1 MAAPE
6 LRLAV
11 GLDLTLLR
19 QRISTIGTQLG
30 GQPITLRTKFDRQ
43 LIVAQYRALDR
54 FLSSKEFT
62 LKIKDGQIGVA
73 AKKAETLKKNLEA
86 LQETKLEIPIS
97 GKAAVNQREARKVRT
112 GVYRS
117 IMEQGGK
124 ILLPVGLQPLSESA
138 VAKFRADVI
147 KKLGSIAVNV
157 DVGVQQQ
164 TGAAGRRPAGFAA
177 ARESIANLG
186 VEQLRSRA
194 FKSLGQESRAA
205 MQVSQWLNT
214 IVEQGIKGAAKT
226 KQLSAIR
233 DFLAEELAKRAGS
246 GIEARMTG
254 PDPNRRGAFPFIAK
268 TGPIEPKAL
277 FAEAAAESARIDRAN
292 ADRARRAAEREQ
304 ALAEAKAALRETS
317 SRLLPAGKTTM
328 PQSSQQEV
336 AVREFYRRVAAA
348 SDMFNRY
355 FSANSHLP
363 RSTQRLTEAMVQAA
377 STLSLPA
384 GKGLAG
390 VLPSGEMV
398 NRRKFDDAIRKAF
411 EADARNA
418 MRSRLGPQIEGR
430 LLPSAGQ
437 TSFGDFAQRQLSG
450 QKFRAPGILDESKLL
465 GPMPPIAERL
475 KNAAINFAKG
485 APVVAKYLNLF
496 APERINIS
504 DFPAANETPGQYIRR
519 IQQALKEGPFGPGSI
534 PSKSRF
540 QYGQGP
546 QAPGAPI
553 QPLLPSAFEGGGDRV
568 RGTTPE
574 PLPERGGAIVPY
586 APKTRFSLDYYK
598 NAVRYSEALK
608 VATESTRNFSASQLP
623 FVGGIRALGGE
634 LAMAT
639 KQVLLYGTA
648 YKALAFVSSLP
659 GQLINAAKG
668 QQQFNNALQVATQDT
683 NTFAKELLFV
693 DNVQRAFGL
702 NLETTRTG
710 FTRLYASMAPANFD
724 SGSIEKLF
732 TGISAA
738 TAALQLTPDKAERV
752 TYAFS
757 QMASKGQIM
766 AEELRGQ
773 LGDVLPGALS
783 IFAKAAGMSIK
794 DFSKAMEDGEFTGN
808 RFREVF
814 AKVSDELLNRFGTGA
829 QAAGKSLQG
838 LTNVVQSDFLRSL
851 EALSPLADAAAK
863 AILQP
868 ASSFLKQFQLSAKIA
883 TGELYR
889 LEGQVSDAK
898 KVVDELKIGGGDPQ
912 EIKAAEQSLAA
923 LQARYQALSQAAQ
936 DPAVMK
942 QSEDIRR
949 FTEELAKAGTVVM
962 NIARAIGATLSPILS
977 FLGGNLTT
985 VVGTIVAFYTGFQAA
1000 RLAALA
1006 LMGALLA
1013 YRALSAILGFGPA
1026 ALQAAA
1032 LAKAFNVLGVS
1043 AGRASIQLIGVRT
1056 ALIALTATTVIGLV
1070 VTGITLIAG
1079 AFGTMRDRAREA
1091 ADASRDA
1098 ARSAVEAARSGNVAQ
1113 AAMSVQEIL
1122 SQNRGDTAALKALES
1137 IYARSTKEQRA
1148 GAAPMVI
1155 SAEEAVALEGSRL
1168 TEGMIRQVR
1177 NGKRE
1182 VRVPSLNEMTGFRRQ
1197 FGSQAGMHKVNLEQ
1211 AKVAQEQAQ
1220 QVATTAGFN
1229 QPSLPP
1235 ALPESVD
1242 DKEKAKKEKDAEDLA
1257 KQQQALAERAADQ
1270 QQQLILKTAE
1280 HRARLTELG
1289 YEAERD
1295 LTNERFEE
1303 AKRLIDYEY
1312 DYRLA
1317 RANEVQ
1323 AVQLNLEKKL
1333 AQARINSLRAVSE
1346 RGLMLREAQMKVDTA
1361 KAQRVAASQAAA
1373 IPVTTA
1379 MQATTGTGASS
1390 TASTITPYERALL
1403 DTIAFAEGTYNRP
1416 NSGYQTM
1423 FTGRQFSDLTRHP
1436 RMINRGGG
1444 YASDAAGR
1452 YQFLSTTWNSLGL
1465 GAFTPQNQ
1473 DIGALMLA
1481 RRRGVN
1487 PATPLTRAGIDKLS
1501 PEWASFPTLKT
1512 GTSYYGQGGKSFG
1525 ELERFYSQ
1533 RLAAYSGRAPM
1544 SGPSFSMEK
1553 REQGIGFNVEEAQ
1566 AEQKV
1571 KTAIADLQLMNKV
1584 LEEAR
1589 NASLAIGEAIG
1600 QALPTEQIKL
1610 DNQVLAER
1618 NRLILAGIPSE
1629 AIESAERLTR
1639 ARGNYASI
1647 ETAINNEIKKAEAD
1661 LKLYDSQLANNTL
1674 SADDHAK
1681 VTKTL
1686 NDLLALHRKELAS
1699 LPAALREFETETLK
1713 ATLAQLKQADAL
1725 KAVEEATAM
1734 VNSAVEGVVSSYKD
1748 LFVDIMSGGDIKEA
1762 AKKMQESL
1770 SKQVFTMFI
1779 DFSMKPV
1786 EKFFKDQLLNIFGLP
1801 NEESKRAEVIAQM
1814 ERQIAALDRNTAALQ
1829 SPGTGTGTGAGVGT
1843 AAPSSL
1849 IPAGAGFG
1857 NLEADGKAGEL
1868 AQGATEKLFELPAAM
1883 SSLTQASESITANF
1897 AQATGSLVQQSQ
1909 AGAVAASAWQQ
1920 NLGKTVSAV
1929 GIAASSI
1936 MGITAG
1942 VSQIKEGGISGV
1954 LGGIG
1959 SIAMSMGS
1967 LLGGFGGLGI
1977 FGGGG
1982 APGGSG
1988 MPWNFNSPIKFF
2000 ANGGVVNGPTLGMV
2014 GEGRYSEAIVPLPDG
2029 RSIPVKMS
2037 DQSASLRDA
2046 MNTMS
2051 PLTAM
2056 APILSMKFETT
2067 NIGGVEYV
2075 SRDQLEAAMATTRR
2089 QAAKDGAMRGMNMT
2103 LDKIQQ
2109 SPATRGRLGMRRG

>member
-586 APKTRFSLDYYK
+586 APKTRFSLDYYR

-838 LTNVVQSDFLRSL
+838 LTNVVKSDFLRSL

-1056 ALIALTATTVIGLV
+1056 ALMALTATTVIGLV

-1122 SQNRGDTAALKALES
+1122 SQSRGDTAALKALES

-1361 KAQRVAASQAAA
+1361 KAQRAAASQAAA
-1373 IPVTTA
+1373 IPVPVTTA
-1379 MQATTGTGASS
+1379 QGLPVGAPPPRSLPSSAASRLIEVANKNLGLFAGQTERCADAIRELYKQAGIAIGTTGRAWDGLTTGLRMASS
-1390 TASTITPYERALL
+1390 FFGSDIGQKITRQEDLQPGDLVGFERTYGRWGPGVQTHVGMYAGGGMMYDHSSRRGLVKRPLSTFQGKFMYGVRPKA
-1403 DTIAFAEGTYNRP
+1403 IAGEGT
-1416 NSGYQTM
+1416 
-1423 FTGRQFSDLTRHP
+1423 
-1436 RMINRGGG
+1436 
-1444 YASDAAGR
+1444 A
-1452 YQFLSTTWNSLGL
+1452 L
-1465 GAFTPQNQ
+1465 GAP
-1473 DIGALMLA
+1473 
-1481 RRRGVN
+1481 V
-1487 PATPLTRAGIDKLS
+1487 PA
-1501 PEWASFPTLKT
+1501 
-1512 GTSYYGQGGKSFG
+1512 
-1525 ELERFYSQ
+1525 
-1533 RLAAYSGRAPM
+1533 
-1544 SGPSFSMEK
+1544 SGPVFSMAK
-1553 REQGIGFNVEEAQ
+1553 REQGIEFNVEEAQ

-1571 KTAIADLQLMNKV
+1571 KTAIADFQLMNKV

-1589 NASLAIGEAIG
+1589 NALLAIGEAIG

-1618 NRLILAGIPSE
+1618 NRLILAGVPSE

-1639 ARGNYASI
+1639 ARGNYVSI
-1647 ETAINNEIKKAEAD
+1647 ETAVNNEIKKAEAN

-1829 SPGTGTGTGAGVGT
+1829 SPGTGAGT

-1857 NLEADGKAGEL
+1857 NLEAVGKAGEL

-1883 SSLTQASESITANF
+1883 SSLTQASENITANF
-1897 AQATGSLVQQSQ
+1897 AQATGALVQQSQ
-1909 AGAVAASAWQQ
+1909 AGAVAASVWQQ

-1982 APGGSG
+1982 TPGGSG

>member
-19 QRISTIGTQLG
+19 QQISTIGTQLG
-30 GQPITLRTKFDRQ
+30 GQPISLRTQFDKRSIQ
-43 LIVAQYRALDR
+43 AQYAAISRQFAKKTFRIEVASNLEAEIRNAENLIKALDR
-54 FLSSKEFT
+54 VKRAASTAKTSTPIGTGPFLKTKTKGGLDAAEIKRLYEALAMAGVEGFEAGTKKNRPQMVAQMGAVSRDVIAGLLNGLKSKDPQVQKAAQSLGQTLIASVKRTLGIASPSKEFEEIGKDVGRGFEKGVLSSMDAAFNALESKMRQRVRVLDT
-62 LKIKDGQIGVA
+62 FARGVFRMLGMDPVQLAAERRQRLAPPAINWPAQTPPRQRPDIGPSSTGRALPPGANFAALPGTSFAEQKRLVGDILSPSLK
-73 AKKAETLKKNLEA
+73 EA
-86 LQETKLEIPIS
+86 LRGAANAFVDSVRAELN
-97 GKAAVNQREARKVRT
+97 AAVRSVSVQDLGARAKAIT
-112 GVYRS
+112 GTASVP
-117 IMEQGGK
+117 
-124 ILLPVGLQPLSESA
+124 LLP
-138 VAKFRADVI
+138 
-147 KKLGSIAVNV
+147 
-157 DVGVQQQ
+157 
-164 TGAAGRRPAGFAA
+164 AAGGTGGP
-177 ARESIANLG
+177 LG
-186 VEQLRSRA
+186 
-194 FKSLGQESRAA
+194 G
-205 MQVSQWLNT
+205 
-214 IVEQGIKGAAKT
+214 
-226 KQLSAIR
+226 
-233 DFLAEELAKRAGS
+233 
-246 GIEARMTG
+246 
-254 PDPNRRGAFPFIAK
+254 NRRGGGGYVPPGGFP
-268 TGPIEPKAL
+268 
-277 FAEAAAESARIDRAN
+277 
-292 ADRARRAAEREQ
+292 
-304 ALAEAKAALRETS
+304 
-317 SRLLPAGKTTM
+317 
-328 PQSSQQEV
+328 
-336 AVREFYRRVAAA
+336 
-348 SDMFNRY
+348 SDGM
-355 FSANSHLP
+355 
-363 RSTQRLTEAMVQAA
+363 
-377 STLSLPA
+377 
-384 GKGLAG
+384 
-390 VLPSGEMV
+390 
-398 NRRKFDDAIRKAF
+398 
-411 EADARNA
+411 
-418 MRSRLGPQIEGR
+418 
-430 LLPSAGQ
+430 
-437 TSFGDFAQRQLSG
+437 AQ
-450 QKFRAPGILDESKLL
+450 
-465 GPMPPIAERL
+465 
-475 KNAAINFAKG
+475 
-485 APVVAKYLNLF
+485 
-496 APERINIS
+496 
-504 DFPAANETPGQYIRR
+504 
-519 IQQALKEGPFGPGSI
+519 GS
-534 PSKSRF
+534 
-540 QYGQGP
+540 QGP
-546 QAPGAPI
+546 KNM
-553 QPLLPSAFEGGGDRV
+553 L
-568 RGTTPE
+568 
-574 PLPERGGAIVPY
+574 
-586 APKTRFSLDYYK
+586 SLDYYR

-1056 ALIALTATTVIGLV
+1056 ALMALTATTVIGLV

-1122 SQNRGDTAALKALES
+1122 SQSRGDTTALKALES
-1137 IYARSTKEQRA
+1137 IYARSTEEQRA
-1148 GAAPMVI
+1148 RGAAPMVI

-1168 TEGMIRQVR
+1168 TQGMIKQVR

-1182 VRVPSLNEMTGFRRQ
+1182 IRVPTVIEMAGLRRQ

-1242 DKEKAKKEKDAEDLA
+1242 DKEKAKKEKDAEELA
-1257 KQQQALAERAADQ
+1257 KRQQALAERAADQ

-1280 HRARLTELG
+1280 HRARLMELG

-1323 AVQLNLEKKL
+1323 SVQLNLEKKL

-1361 KAQRVAASQAAA
+1361 KAQRVAASQVAA

-1379 MQATTGTGASS
+1379 MQATTGAGESS

-1533 RLAAYSGRAPM
+1533 RLAAYSGRASM

-1553 REQGIGFNVEEAQ
+1553 REQGIEFNVEGAQ

-1618 NRLILAGIPSE
+1618 NRLILAGVPSE

-1647 ETAINNEIKKAEAD
+1647 ETAINNEIEKAEAN

-1674 SADDHAK
+1674 SADEHAK
-1681 VTKTL
+1681 ATKTL

-1786 EKFFKDQLLNIFGLP
+1786 EKFFKDQLLSIFGLP

-1829 SPGTGTGTGAGVGT
+1829 SPGTGTGIGA

-1857 NLEADGKAGEL
+1857 NLEAVGKAGEL

-1883 SSLTQASESITANF
+1883 SSLTQASENITANF
-1897 AQATGSLVQQSQ
+1897 AQATGALVQQSQ

-1982 APGGSG
+1982 TSGGSG
-1988 MPWNFNSPIKFF
+1988 MPWNFNSPVKLF